1 MEGDDSIFLCECGK
15 IMREGL
21 REDTFKDYIQTSQ
34 NPSTSTIGH
43 RNCGLIFNFVDGKC
57 PKKYSSKRDLKILA
71 ATFAEANELSSE
83 ETGKFL
89 LEVDRLKSYG
99 KFSDDRILVCAYQ
112 NILKPQNKASQI
124 PE

>member
-1 MEGDDSIFLCECGK
+1 
-15 IMREGL
+15 MREGL